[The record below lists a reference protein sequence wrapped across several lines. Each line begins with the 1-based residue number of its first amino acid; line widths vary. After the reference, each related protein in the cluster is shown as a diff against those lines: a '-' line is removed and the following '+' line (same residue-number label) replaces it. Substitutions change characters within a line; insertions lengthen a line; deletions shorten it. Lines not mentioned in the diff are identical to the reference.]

1 MIIKEI
7 HIHRCV
13 HGMAEHTRTRS
24 GSSAQ
29 VKNGDT
35 LGLAEEAAVP
45 TVGDVSIVPTKG
57 DVR

>member
-1 MIIKEI
+1 MIKNI
-7 HIHRCV
+7 IHRCV

-24 GSSAQ
+24 GSSAR